1 MADGSASKK
10 RRGRPRRDGSKSAN
24 QRAEIATAAIELFSR
39 QGYAQTTLSS
49 IARAAGLDQ
58 SSVYYWFSGKDDIL
72 RHLVEMNRSSLV
84 VASGIGA
91 FPDDRPAQLYT
102 VLHED
107 VLMLCRLPFDFYV
120 LEQAAAA
127 QPDNF
132 ADLAA
137 DYRALIDRVRGI
149 IESGVANGSFV
160 ECDAEREA
168 MLALA
173 MDEGVQH
180 RFHAAG
186 DMPGAAAEGE
196 GREGADGTAH
206 GSATGAVC
214 GIAGGGAL
222 VLGAS
227 EAADAGASAT
237 VARLLARE
245 TVAEV
250 RARARERKWVTC

>member
-1 MADGSASKK
+1 MAEGAGSKK
-10 RRGRPRRDGSKSAN
+10 RRGRPRKDGSKSAN

-72 RHLVEMNRSSLV
+72 RHLVELNRSSLV

-132 ADLAA
+132 ADFAA

-149 IESGVANGSFV
+149 IESGVADGSFV
-160 ECDAEREA
+160 ACDAGREA

-186 DMPGAAAEGE
+186 DMPSAAAEGK
-196 GREGADGTAH
+196 GREGA
-206 GSATGAVC
+206 SAACESVR
-214 GIAGGGAL
+214 AGGLAFEAL
-222 VLGAS
+222 

>member
-1 MADGSASKK
+1 MADGAASKK
-10 RRGRPRRDGSKSAN
+10 RRGRPRKDGSKSAN
-24 QRAEIATAAIELFSR
+24 QRTEIAAAAIELFSR

-91 FPDDRPAQLYT
+91 FPDDKPAQLYT

-120 LEQAAAA
+120 LEQAAIA

-137 DYRALIDRVRGI
+137 DYHALADQVRGI
-149 IESGVANGSFV
+149 IESGVADGSFV
-160 ECDAEREA
+160 ACDAEREA
-168 MLALA
+168 VLALA

-180 RFHAAG
+180 RFHAMG
-186 DMPGAAAEGE
+186 TVPGAAAEG
-196 GREGADGTAH
+196 GRREGA
-206 GSATGAVC
+206 
-214 GIAGGGAL
+214 GGAACENSGAGEL
-222 VLGAS
+222 ALSAS
-227 EAADAGASAT
+227 EVADAGASAT

>member
-1 MADGSASKK
+1 MAEGAGSKK
-10 RRGRPRRDGSKSAN
+10 RRGRPRKDDSKNAHHHTKITTTTL
-24 QRAEIATAAIELFSR
+24 EPFSR

-91 FPDDRPAQLYT
+91 FPDDKPAQLYT

-132 ADLAA
+132 ADFAA
-137 DYRALIDRVRGI
+137 DYRALIGRVSGI
-149 IESGVANGSFV
+149 IESGVADGSFV
-160 ECDAEREA
+160 ACDAEREA

-180 RFHAAG
+180 RFHATDA
-186 DMPGAAAEGE
+186 MPGVAAEGE
-196 GREGADGTAH
+196 GREGAGGAAH